1 MQRSN
6 QPRTSQS
13 RTSHNPIEQ
22 LSKSLNK
29 MILIKIKKNR
39 LFRGVLKSFDQHLN
53 LFLQECV
60 QIYEI
65 ENEKG
70 ELIQKTEELGEIII
84 RGDNVVFLEFGQ

>member
-1 MQRSN
+1 
-6 QPRTSQS
+6 
-13 RTSHNPIEQ
+13 
-22 LSKSLNK
+22 
-29 MILIKIKKNR
+29 
-39 LFRGVLKSFDQHLN
+39 

-70 ELIQKTEELGEIII
+70 ELIEKTEELGEIII

>member
-6 QPRTSQS
+6 QPR
-13 RTSHNPIEQ
+13 HNPIEQ

-39 LFRGVLKSFDQHLN
+39 LFRGLLKSFDQHLN

-65 ENEKG
+65 ENGNG

>member
-6 QPRTSQS
+6 QPRTS
-13 RTSHNPIEQ
+13 TSHNPIEQ

-39 LFRGVLKSFDQHLN
+39 LFRGLLKSFDQHLN

-70 ELIQKTEELGEIII
+70 ELIEKTEELGEIII